1 MVVED
6 AAGNVSKPVEITPGF
21 DSIAPDKPTAQINTD
36 GTSVT
41 GTAEANAKIEIK
53 DTTGR

>member
-21 DSIAPDKPTAQINTD
+21 DSIAPDKPTVQINTD

>member
-1 MVVED
+1 MLLVMYLNQLKLRQ
-6 AAGNVSKPVEITPGF
+6 AF